1 LNRVVLITGSN
12 GGIGTASGQLFAQKG
27 WHVIGIDRNETEQAS
42 GVHHFIR
49 ADVADT
55 EEWKMISTE
64 IAREEGRVDA
74 LVNNAA
80 IQICKP
86 LIETSP
92 EEWDEVVASNLRS
105 AYLAVRA
112 CHPLMRKR
120 GGAIVNISSVHAI
133 ATSANV
139 AVYAASKG
147 ALTALTRALAIEL
160 APDKIRVNS
169 VLPGAVDTQMLKE
182 GLGRGHLSGGN
193 LKEMMDNLAGKT
205 VIGRVG
211 KPHEIAEA
219 IYFLSDESASSFI
232 TGQCLIVDG
241 GATARLS
248 TE

>member
-1 LNRVVLITGSN
+1 LNRVVLITGAS
-12 GGIGTASGQLFAQKG
+12 GGIGTATVQLFAQKG
-27 WHVIGIDRNETEQAS
+27 WHVIGIDKKKTGQAS
-42 GVHHFIR
+42 RVHHFIM

-55 EEWKMISTE
+55 AEWKMISTK
-64 IAREEGRVDA
+64 IAKEEGHVDA

-80 IQICKP
+80 IQVCKP
-86 LIETSP
+86 LIETTP
-92 EEWDEVVASNLRS
+92 EEWDNVVASNLRS

-120 GGAIVNISSVHAI
+120 GGAIINISSVHAI

-160 APDKIRVNS
+160 APDRIRVNS
-169 VLPGAVDTQMLKE
+169 VLPGAVDTQMLQE
-182 GLGRGHLSGGN
+182 GLGRGHLAGGSIE
-193 LKEMMDNLAGKT
+193 EMMDNLAGKT

-211 KPHEIAEA
+211 RPHEIAEA
-219 IYFLSDESASSFI
+219 IYFLSDESTSSFI